1 MQRPELL
8 LLGLALRPD
17 LAPQRETCPDRASA
31 RPANDTELA
40 VSFSSTSS
48 ALRGAPRRRR
58 RGSISSHSS
67 YLGLGV
73 QVGSDRRAVS
83 TSLELSSTRG
93 RDEQRAILAVG
104 RVCGAG
110 VLLDALRGPVD
121 RLREAKRER
130 NPHIVLVLLHWWGA
144 DAVHLRPP
152 PPRSRLYPRR

>member
-83 TSLELSSTRG
+83 TSLELSSHEG
-93 RDEQRAILAVG
+93 AMSNEQFWLAVG
-104 RVCGAG
+104 FVGQAFFSMRFV
-110 VLLDALRGPVD
+110 VQWINLYLIWRKPR
-121 RLREAKRER
+121 RLA
-130 NPHIVLVLLHWWGA
+130 GA
-144 DAVHLRPP
+144 DA
-152 PPRSRLYPRR
+152 